1 MTKYILILVILCVI
15 LWAWL
20 IHCQR
25 QFPQYEWYKP
35 FRSHLSALV
44 NEYYK
49 VSKNLQSVKTL
60 ISKTENDLS
69 VFDITSARRIIIQEN
84 LDKLKEK
91 CKDLENK
98 YYEISNEIILLYNE
112 HEIEIESKENT
123 LNPQML
129 ELRDLWC
136 IYMENRI
143 L

>member
-1 MTKYILILVILCVI
+1 MTKYILFLVAFCTA
-15 LWAWL
+15 LWFWL
-20 IHCQR
+20 MYHQ
-25 QFPQYEWYKP
+25 QKFPQYEWYEPLK
-35 FRSHLSALV
+35 RRLRALID
-44 NEYYK
+44 EYCK
-49 VSKNLQSVKTL
+49 VSKNLHSVKTL

-91 CKDLENK
+91 CKNLENK

-112 HEIEIESKENT
+112 HEMEIESEENM

-129 ELRDLWC
+129 ELRDLWR
-136 IYMENRI
+136 IYTENK

>member
-1 MTKYILILVILCVI
+1 MTKYILILVTLCVI

-20 IHCQR
+20 IHHQR
-25 QFPQYEWYKP
+25 QFLQYEWYKP
-35 FRSHLSALV
+35 FRNRRNALV
-44 NEYYK
+44 GEYCK

-69 VFDITSARRIIIQEN
+69 VFDITSARWIIIQEN

-112 HEIEIESKENT
+112 HEMEIESEENM

-129 ELRDLWC
+129 ELRDLWR
-136 IYMENRI
+136 IYMENK

>member
-1 MTKYILILVILCVI
+1 MTKYILFLVAFCVT
-15 LWAWL
+15 LWFFL
-20 IHCQR
+20 LHHQR

-35 FRSHLSALV
+35 FRSRLSALV
-44 NEYYK
+44 DEYCK

-60 ISKTENDLS
+60 ISKTENDLN
-69 VFDITSARRIIIQEN
+69 VFDITSARRIIIQKN

-98 YYEISNEIILLYNE
+98 YYEVSNEIILLYSE
-112 HEIEIESKENT
+112 HEMEIESKENT

-129 ELRDLWC
+129 ELRDLWR
-136 IYMENRI
+136 IYMENK

>member
-1 MTKYILILVILCVI
+1 M
-15 LWAWL
+15 
-20 IHCQR
+20 R
-25 QFPQYEWYKP
+25 
-35 FRSHLSALV
+35 ALV
-44 NEYYK
+44 DEYCK
-49 VSKNLQSVKTL
+49 VRKNLQSVETL

-112 HEIEIESKENT
+112 HEMEIESEKNM

-129 ELRDLWC
+129 ELKDLWR
-136 IYMENRI
+136 IYMENK

>member
-1 MTKYILILVILCVI
+1 MTKYILILVLFCVT

-20 IHCQR
+20 IHHQR
-25 QFPQYEWYKP
+25 QFPRYEWYKP
-35 FRSHLSALV
+35 FKRRLRASV
-44 NEYYK
+44 DEYCR
-49 VSKNLQSVKTL
+49 VSKNLRSVKTL

-91 CKDLENK
+91 CKNLENK

-112 HEIEIESKENT
+112 HEMEIESEKNM

-129 ELRDLWC
+129 ELRDLWR
-136 IYMENRI
+136 IYTENK

>member
-1 MTKYILILVILCVI
+1 MIKYVLTLVTFCVV

-20 IHCQR
+20 IYHQR
-25 QFPQYEWYKP
+25 QFSRYEWYKP
-35 FRSHLSALV
+35 FRRRLRALV
-44 NEYYK
+44 DEYCK
-49 VSKNLQSVKTL
+49 ISKNLRSVKTL

-84 LDKLKEK
+84 LDQLKEK

-98 YYEISNEIILLYNE
+98 YYEISNEIILLYNK
-112 HEIEIESKENT
+112 HEMEIESQENM

-129 ELRDLWC
+129 ELRDLWR
-136 IYMENRI
+136 IYMENK

>member
-1 MTKYILILVILCVI
+1 MTKYVLTLVTFCVA

-20 IHCQR
+20 IHHQR
-25 QFPQYEWYKP
+25 QFPRYEWYKP
-35 FRSHLSALV
+35 FRRRLKTLV
-44 NEYYK
+44 DEYCK
-49 VSKNLQSVKTL
+49 VRKNLQSVETL

-84 LDKLKEK
+84 LDKLKVK
-91 CKDLENK
+91 YKDLENK

-112 HEIEIESKENT
+112 HEMEIESQENM

-129 ELRDLWC
+129 ELRDLWR
-136 IYMENRI
+136 IYTGNK

>member
-1 MTKYILILVILCVI
+1 MTKYVMTLVTFCVA

-20 IHCQR
+20 IHHQR

-35 FRSHLSALV
+35 FRRRMRALV
-44 NEYYK
+44 DEYCK
-49 VSKNLQSVKTL
+49 VRKNLQSVETL

-112 HEIEIESKENT
+112 HEMEIESEKNM

-129 ELRDLWC
+129 ELKDLWR
-136 IYMENRI
+136 IYMENK

>member
-1 MTKYILILVILCVI
+1 MVLVD
-15 LWAWL
+15 
-20 IHCQR
+20 
-25 QFPQYEWYKP
+25 
-35 FRSHLSALV
+35 
-44 NEYYK
+44 EYCK
-49 VSKNLQSVKTL
+49 VSKNLHLVKTL

-112 HEIEIESKENT
+112 HEMEIESEENM

-129 ELRDLWC
+129 ELRDLWH
-136 IYMENRI
+136 IYMENK

>member
-1 MTKYILILVILCVI
+1 MV

-20 IHCQR
+20 IHHQR
-25 QFPQYEWYKP
+25 QFPRYEWYEP
-35 FRSHLSALV
+35 FRRRLRASV
-44 NEYYK
+44 DEYCK
-49 VSKNLQSVKTL
+49 VSKNLRSVKTL

-112 HEIEIESKENT
+112 HEMEIESEENM

-129 ELRDLWC
+129 ELRDLWR
-136 IYMENRI
+136 IYTENK

>member
-1 MTKYILILVILCVI
+1 MTKYVLTLVTFCVA

-20 IHCQR
+20 IHHQR
-25 QFPQYEWYKP
+25 QFTQYEWYKH

-44 NEYYK
+44 GEYCK
-49 VSKNLQSVKTL
+49 VSKNLRSVKTL

-69 VFDITSARRIIIQEN
+69 VFDITSVRRIIIQEN

-112 HEIEIESKENT
+112 HEMEIESEKNM

-129 ELRDLWC
+129 ELRDLWR
-136 IYMENRI
+136 IYTENK